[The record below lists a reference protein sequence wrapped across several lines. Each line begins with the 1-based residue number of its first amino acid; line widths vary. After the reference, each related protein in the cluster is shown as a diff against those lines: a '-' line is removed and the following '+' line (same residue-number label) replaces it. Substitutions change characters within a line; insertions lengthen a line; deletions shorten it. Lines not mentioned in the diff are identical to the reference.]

1 MDKILVPLRH
11 LEFEI
16 FGSRGLA
23 SSSLHLIGLVNPGQG
38 KKHPEPKVFFKAR
51 ELSNPVKS
59 YKA

>member
-23 SSSLHLIGLVNPGQG
+23 SASLHRIGLVNPGQG
-38 KKHPEPKVFFKAR
+38 KKHPKPKVPLQSQR
-51 ELSNPVKS
+51 VVKLNENL
-59 YKA
+59 